1 MGFDLTET
9 VMVHKRE
16 SESKTVMDL
25 CFGIEGQTAI
35 VTGASSGLGVTFAES
50 LAEIG
55 INVVIAARR
64 YEKLLKVAEDIS
76 SKYNVRVIPVKADV
90 SQEEQVIN
98 MVKTAIEKFG
108 SLEILVN
115 NAGIASLSP
124 SVDMS
129 LEEWKK
135 VIDVNLTGV
144 FLCARTAAR
153 EMIKKKYGK
162 IVNIASIYGAVGDI
176 FPTAPYYASK
186 GAVINLTRSLAIEWA
201 SHKINVNAIA
211 PGFFPSEMTTSLF
224 QDEKAL
230 KYILS
235 RTALGRTGEPL
246 DLKAALIYLASP
258 ASDYLTGQTIFVD
271 GGWTAL

>member
-1 MGFDLTET
+1 LSET

-16 SESKTVMDL
+16 TKTVMDL
-25 CFGIEGQTAI
+25 CFDIKGQTAI
-35 VTGASSGLGVTFAES
+35 VTGASSGLGVAFAES

-55 INVVIAARR
+55 VNVVIAARR
-64 YEKLLKVAEDIS
+64 YEKLVKVAENLS
-76 SKYNVRVIPVKADV
+76 SKYNVEVVPVKTDV
-90 SQEEQVIN
+90 SQEEQVIK
-98 MVKTAIEKFG
+98 MVKTAVENFG

-153 EMIKKKYGK
+153 EMIKRKYGK

-186 GAVINLTRSLAIEWA
+186 GAVINLTRALAIEWA
-201 SHKINVNAIA
+201 PYEINVNAIA
-211 PGFFPSEMTTSLF
+211 PGFFPSEMTKTVF
-224 QDEKAL
+224 QDEKSL

-258 ASDYLTGQTIFVD
+258 ASAYLTGQTIFVD